1 MDDIGQIV
9 NDTIRVSV
17 PELIHLAFASLF
29 GGLVG
34 AYVNDR
40 LTRKRDKE
48 SGIDKDRKPLVRA
61 VDEMIDNVRGIDN
74 PSMVV
79 NYLHRLYAPYSAF
92 RYHVTGERLTAY
104 NEAWHKI
111 KGTTHEE
118 LMGSRGQA
126 SYDKGDKEL
135 HKLQQI
141 IISRLEALKQ
151 IAKEV

>member
-1 MDDIGQIV
+1 MDAICQIV
-9 NDTIRVSV
+9 YETIRISA
-17 PELIHLAFASLF
+17 PEFFRLAFAGMA
-29 GGLVG
+29 GGLLG
-34 AYVNDR
+34 AYINDR
-40 LTRKRDKE
+40 LTRTRDKE

-61 VDEMIDNVRGIDN
+61 VEEMIDNVNGIDN
-74 PSMVV
+74 PSMIV